1 MKVYADRK
9 LREENLCKALQNEN
23 NMNQPPNPN
32 RTRRIAYMIS
42 GAVDALIGAVLL
54 LIGFGLLPVDTT
66 NYGFANW
73 HVNLLGALMFI
84 LGAGTF
90 AYNLSRLE
98 E

>member
-1 MKVYADRK
+1 M
-9 LREENLCKALQNEN
+9 N
-23 NMNQPPNPN
+23 NPPN
-32 RTRRIAYMIS
+32 RTRRLAFMIS
-42 GAVDALIGAVLL
+42 GAIDALIGAVLL
-54 LIGFGLLPVDTT
+54 LIGFGLLPIDVT

-73 HVNLLGALMFI
+73 HVILLGAVMFI